1 MVVRISGRGKLNK
14 LYVGLEAA
22 IIFRKRYSLKSVLR
36 KIENIKGLK
45 NTPSS
50 KRYEKGTD
58 TMIYF
63 VLQHTVDQAMYRVSK
78 AT

>member
-1 MVVRISGRGKLNK
+1 MAEIPGGKLNK

-45 NTPSS
+45 NAPSS
-50 KRYEKGTD
+50 TRYEKGTD

-63 VLQHTVDQAMYRVSK
+63 YSPPNTKYHVFCVGG
-78 AT
+78 